1 MRATEPWRFARMRR
15 GWGSRSLILDCSIEG
30 PRGAKPRP
38 SEQVD
43 VVGDGGAERPP
54 FPWPS
59 RTVSISALV
68 AGGCSA
74 VQCGAAR
81 RVPSR
86 NSASGESSCM
96 TLSISPTTAWCEC
109 EWCGLQGMCRASGDV
124 ETLKL
129 VGRAPVGS
137 PGYQYRQCGVQQRS
151 GEAIG
156 GGGSGATFCLFEV
169 LEYSN
174 SSSSNNSSSRER
186 SASATRTGDERR

>member
-81 RVPSR
+81 TLEKLGQRRVFMYDALHLSYYRMVRVRVVWLARNVSR
-86 NSASGESSCM
+86 
-96 TLSISPTTAWCEC
+96 L
-109 EWCGLQGMCRASGDV
+109 R
-124 ETLKL
+124 
-129 VGRAPVGS
+129 
-137 PGYQYRQCGVQQRS
+137 
-151 GEAIG
+151 
-156 GGGSGATFCLFEV
+156 
-169 LEYSN
+169 
-174 SSSSNNSSSRER
+174 
-186 SASATRTGDERR
+186 